1 LYFLSLLIYLEEVC
15 LEIVF
20 AGLSHIDLDS
30 SAENNLAS
38 VEGLDDLKEVIPRNF
53 EHGIGSACLRISV
66 GCNLSIL
73 GLHALNDIGEL
84 HIEGARR

>member
-1 LYFLSLLIYLEEVC
+1 MYFLSLLIYLEEMC
-15 LEIVF
+15 LEVVF
-20 AGLSHIDLDS
+20 AGLSHIDLNS

-53 EHGIGSACLRISV
+53 EHGIGSACLGVRV

-73 GLHALNDIGEL
+73 GLHGLNYIGEL
-84 HIEGARR
+84 HVEGARC